1 MPSEKQPAPGV
12 GNAVQAATD
21 VGRARGHSQCP
32 ARRGRWGTVWATP
45 LDFCYASVRNEPG
58 ERGWP
63 CQMAVLAIWDIRSK
77 KRVSIIA
84 PLVPFLPSTYQT
96 DGEKVS
102 GLTV

>member
-12 GNAVQAATD
+12 GNAVQAAAD

-63 CQMAVLAIWDIRSK
+63 CQMAPIVMCQPHGMVECFLSTLSLSESTFRSLID
-77 KRVSIIA
+77 S
-84 PLVPFLPSTYQT
+84 FS
-96 DGEKVS
+96 ENW
-102 GLTV
+102 